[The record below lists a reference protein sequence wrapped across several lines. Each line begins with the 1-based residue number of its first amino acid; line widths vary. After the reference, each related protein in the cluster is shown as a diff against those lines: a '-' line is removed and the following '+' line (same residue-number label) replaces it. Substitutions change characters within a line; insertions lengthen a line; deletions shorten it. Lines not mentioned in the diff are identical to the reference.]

1 MQKIKTGKE
10 SVSKWVRAT
19 ITLLSYF
26 HRFLWKT
33 WISLDSITDITSSM
47 HDNFLMYGQLK
58 QQGLFHVTQ
67 THIAIPM
74 QMSCQMSRQYI
85 SQHTVWI
92 FRKIKL
98 INGLHDD
105 RQIASDRKQRAGRSC
120 FYSNFY
126 HFWSNIMLHNF
137 RRMMKVVVK
146 NKINK

>member
-1 MQKIKTGKE
+1 
-10 SVSKWVRAT
+10 
-19 ITLLSYF
+19 
-26 HRFLWKT
+26 
-33 WISLDSITDITSSM
+33 M

-105 RQIASDRKQRAGRSC
+105 RQIASDRKQRAGMSC
-120 FYSNFY
+120 FFSNFY
-126 HFWSNIMLHNF
+126 HFRSNIMLHNF
-137 RRMMKVVVK
+137 RRMMKVVSSK
-146 NKINK
+146 KLNK